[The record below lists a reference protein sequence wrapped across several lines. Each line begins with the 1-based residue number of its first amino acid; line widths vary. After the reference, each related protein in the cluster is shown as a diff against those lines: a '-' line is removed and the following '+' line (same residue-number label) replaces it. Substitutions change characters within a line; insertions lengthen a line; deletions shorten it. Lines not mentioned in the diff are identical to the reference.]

1 VLVSQQGEEIMM
13 TGFEHVGLVV
23 RDVEKQKTFYRDI
36 LGLQV
41 LHEREVLAPPTGDH
55 TGIPE
60 VRRKLIFLGN
70 EKGEGFLELVH
81 YIDPP
86 SPMGQPLYPN
96 QVNSIHLC
104 FNIINLQN
112 HYRELSEKGIRFL
125 TPPKV
130 IEGPGG
136 VSVCLCY
143 AQDPEGNWLEFK
155 EVLSKP

>member
-1 VLVSQQGEEIMM
+1 VLVSQRGEEIMM

-41 LHEREVLAPPTGDH
+41 LHEREVL
-55 TGIPE
+55 GIPG

-70 EKGEGFLELVH
+70 EKGEELLELVH

-86 SPMGQPLYPN
+86 SPMGQPIYPN

-104 FNIINLQN
+104 FNIVNLQN
-112 HYRELSEKGIRFL
+112 HYRELSDKGIRFL

>member
-1 VLVSQQGEEIMM
+1 MI
-13 TGFEHVGLVV
+13 TGFDHMGLVV

-36 LGLQV
+36 LELQV

-55 TGIPE
+55 TGIPG

-70 EKGEGFLELVH
+70 AKGEELLELVH
-81 YIDPP
+81 YIEPP

-104 FNIINLQN
+104 FNIVNLQN
-112 HYRELSEKGIRFL
+112 HYRELSNKGVRFL

-143 AQDPEGNWLEFK
+143 AQDPEGNWLELK
-155 EVLSKP
+155 EVLSDKI